1 MDDATPT
8 TFADGRAPLLS
19 RENLKRVT
27 AAAPLVRYVPKHPA
41 FLLGA
46 VAVGVLGT
54 LAWRN
59 RQTIAERA
67 RPMIDDA
74 RTRARPM
81 LESAAARG
89 EALREKLPMGRRPE
103 SADPA
108 ASI

>member
-1 MDDATPT
+1 MQDTPQT
-8 TFADGRAPLLS
+8 TFEEGRAPLWS

-46 VAVGVLGT
+46 LAVGVVGT

-59 RQTIAERA
+59 RQKIATRA
-67 RPMIDDA
+67 RPLIDDA
-74 RTRARPM
+74 AARARPM

-89 EALREKLPMGRRPE
+89 EALRGKLPMGRRNE
-103 SADPA
+103 VDPA
-108 ASI
+108 TAI